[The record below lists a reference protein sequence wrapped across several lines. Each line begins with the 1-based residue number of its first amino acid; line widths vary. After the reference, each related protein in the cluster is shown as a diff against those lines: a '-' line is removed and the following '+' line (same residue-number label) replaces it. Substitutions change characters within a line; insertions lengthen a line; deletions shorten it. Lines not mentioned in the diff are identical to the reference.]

1 MTADLVLAG
10 GAIFGAPGESS
21 RPGRSG
27 TGIAKRHTAVAIVA
41 GRVVWVGDYRDVGS
55 LVGPKTE
62 VIDTRCQLVLPGFC
76 DAHVHP
82 VTAGL
87 QLLRCDVTTATS
99 RADCL
104 AMVRR
109 YAQANA
115 DATVIAGGGWTP
127 VYFPGGRPHR
137 SELDAVVPDRPVILL
152 DADQHNAWVNRAAL
166 TAAGITRDTVDPPG
180 GRIGRDP
187 DGEPD
192 GLLHERAATLAGRL
206 IAPPSR
212 QDMLTALIAGLRE
225 LRRNGV
231 TAWQDALVGP
241 YLGTP
246 DPFPAYLS
254 AADEGLID
262 WRVSG
267 ALWWDPVRDLSQ
279 IGELTH
285 RRELAAAAGFRAPH
299 IKVMQDG
306 ICENLTAAMLEPYA
320 NSADHRHGCAAL
332 APDSLA
338 LVVAAAASNGFGVHF
353 HAVGDR
359 AVRGC
364 LDAVQAAGNR
374 HGVRHQIAHVQ
385 VVHPLDLP
393 RFRRLGVTAT
403 IQPLWA
409 ASVPQLTEL
418 VNPVLGPE
426 RVRRQYPFGAL
437 HRLGASLASGSDW
450 PVSSP
455 NPVWGVHVA
464 VTRTPAV
471 RSAPWIK
478 AGAPPFLPEQAL
490 SVTAI
495 LRAYTTGSARVMGI
509 GARAGLIAPGRPA
522 DLVVLDRDIL
532 SIPPAEIEQASI
544 AMTIVDG
551 EVCWTG

>member
-1 MTADLVLAG
+1 MKADLVLAG
-10 GAIFGAPGESS
+10 GTIFGTAGTRMPK
-21 RPGRSG
+21 RS
-27 TGIAKRHTAVAIVA
+27 TAVAISGGRVA
-41 GRVVWVGDYRDVGS
+41 GVGDVRDVRL

-62 VIDTRCQLVLPGFC
+62 VIDTRRQLVLPGFC

-87 QLLRCDVTTATS
+87 QLLRCDITAATS
-99 RADCL
+99 RAGCL
-104 AMVRR
+104 ALVHR
-109 YAQANA
+109 YARANPG
-115 DATVIAGGGWTP
+115 ATVITGGGWAP

-137 SELDAVVPDRPVILL
+137 SELDVMVPDRPVILL
-152 DADQHNAWVNRAAL
+152 DADQHNAWVNTVAL
-166 TAAGITRDTVDPPG
+166 SAAGITRDTADPPG

-187 DGEPD
+187 DGEPN
-192 GLLHERAATLAGRL
+192 GLLHERAAALAGRL
-206 IAPPSR
+206 IAPPSG
-212 QDMLTALIAGLRE
+212 QDLLAALTAGLRE

-231 TAWQDALVGP
+231 TAWQDALVGA
-241 YLGTP
+241 YLSTP

-254 AADEGLID
+254 AAAGGIID

-267 ALWWDPVRDLSQ
+267 ALWWDPGHDLSQ
-279 IGELTH
+279 IAELTH
-285 RRELAAAAGFRAPH
+285 RRELAAAAGFRIPH

-306 ICENLTAAMLEPYA
+306 ICENLTASMLEPYA
-320 NSADHRHGCAAL
+320 NGSGHYGCAAL
-332 APDSLA
+332 ALDA
-338 LVVAAAASNGFGVHF
+338 LEAVVAAAVGNGFGVHF

-359 AVRGC
+359 AVREC
-364 LDAVQAAGNR
+364 LDAVEAAGHR
-374 HGVRHQIAHVQ
+374 RGVRHQIAHVQ
-385 VVHPLDLP
+385 LVHPRDMP

-426 RVRRQYPFGAL
+426 RIGRQYPFGAL
-437 HRLGASLASGSDW
+437 RRFGATLAAGSDW

-478 AGAPPFLPEQAL
+478 AGASPFLPEQSL
-490 SVTAI
+490 PVTAI
-495 LRAYTTGSARVMGI
+495 LSAYTAGSARVMGI

-522 DLVVLDRDIL
+522 DLVVLDRDVL
-532 SIPPAEIEQASI
+532 SIPPAEIEQADVT
-544 AMTIVDG
+544 MTIVNGQVAYDAKNG
-551 EVCWTG
+551 